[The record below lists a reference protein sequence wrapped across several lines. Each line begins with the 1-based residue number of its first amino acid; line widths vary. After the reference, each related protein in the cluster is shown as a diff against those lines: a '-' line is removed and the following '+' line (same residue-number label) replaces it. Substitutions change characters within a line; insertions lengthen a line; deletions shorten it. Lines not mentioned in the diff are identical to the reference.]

1 MGDNKIR
8 LPSSE
13 GGLVRYYESEYKS
26 KIQLKPA
33 TVAGICIA
41 VIVFGII
48 LTVFG
53 RSWFGI

>member
-1 MGDNKIR
+1 MAEQKIK

-26 KIQLKPA
+26 KFQIKPV
-33 TVAGICIA
+33 TVAAICIA
-41 VIVFGII
+41 VIIFGII

-53 RSWFGI
+53 KTWFGI